1 MYEDNDKKG
10 REEANE
16 EENYA
21 YTVLTE
27 SGKSKNIGMT
37 VAALV
42 LGIVSV
48 FGAVSGWVGMICGI
62 LAIVFSVIGRVK
74 LGYFNGY
81 AIAGL
86 ILGIFGTVLG
96 IAQILFEIF
105 LPYII
110 EYLENNY
117 GFDFGDYGTE
127 QPVPDINGGI

>member
-1 MYEDNDKKG
+1 MYEDND
-10 REEANE
+10 REEKKE

-27 SGKSKNIGMT
+27 SGKPKNMGVT
-37 VAALV
+37 VASLV
-42 LGIVSV
+42 FGLISV
-48 FGAVSGWVGMICGI
+48 FVAASGWVALICGI
-62 LAIVFSVIGRVK
+62 LAIIFSIVGRVK

-96 IAQILFEIF
+96 IAEILLGYF

-117 GFDFGDYGTE
+117 GFEFDADE
-127 QPVPDINGGI
+127 NDNILPDINGGI